1 MARNL
6 RNVSPRNG
14 PAVVG
19 RDGMTASGRVSPLT
33 PPDDVS
39 ATARVENRPPSPELS
54 PLPVPPTPFTV
65 EVRLGRLAKLIEPA
79 GTERVL
85 QVYGPT
91 GLGKTTLIANYALA
105 RGAVQRQFR
114 WLGLH
119 PAHLRD
125 EDAFRQTLAEA
136 LGHPGETAF
145 DRIRAVLRGR
155 GDQVLVVDAG
165 ALEPGPLGKVLG
177 ELVHWTG
184 TELQVWLISR
194 RPNAAMLAELRS
206 PHLVRTL
213 DPGALLFDADEVLGQ
228 GIAQGWPLAEA
239 VVAALSPGEADAD
252 RLLDHAGGLLEAA
265 IREGIW
271 QGLSATTRDLLA
283 QTAMLERVDARLL
296 PHIAAPLPAYPVLDE
311 IATLAPLGQV
321 RRGAGGGFSL
331 HPLLRAFALRQLE
344 RGEPA
349 RRDRAYRQAL
359 LHHAE
364 RRAPEAAIA
373 LVQDTGDHGLARMA
387 FETFTSTELLRASG
401 YNRLRSAMA
410 QLSPEA
416 AEQSGQIR
424 ITQAVVAM
432 KEGRFPEARR
442 LLESAREMLSED
454 MAYQSPSL
462 SRVYTD
468 FVIAQHVLAFHA
480 HTELTE
486 AQLSEGYFWSTYTN
500 DLTNAAFVYALRSLH
515 YLRRGE
521 IALAQDQ
528 IEISRAKYERATSY
542 YGLGSALLVDGMIA
556 LAGGRLERA
565 AALATEAQ
573 VLITRAMPD
582 DAGLMAVAECVLC
595 EVEFEH
601 GHADGLFDRVDAALR
616 DLEACDGWPDAFVIG
631 YRVGTRAALAAGEE
645 DRALGLLDRAIRL
658 MRGRG
663 LSDIERYCRI
673 LRAGIVADD
682 AGGAQG
688 WRSRDVAANL
698 VTPNWIAWRE
708 SDETALLDGREALEA
723 GDNARLGGIVA
734 RLQEQAGASGR
745 RITAIRVLLLSA
757 VGAFGDDHVAEA
769 VQSLRKAVA
778 LAEAE
783 EIVQPF
789 AEHGPVLLMVLEAMK
804 AAPAYRSAGRGTR
817 GFCAALGRAIAA
829 RTQDADGGV
838 AFVPREL
845 QVLHCLTQRQSTKAI
860 ARELGLSASAVKFH
874 LANIYRK
881 LGVNKR
887 SEAVVEA
894 QRRGVA
900 T

>member
-1 MARNL
+1 M
-6 RNVSPRNG
+6 
-14 PAVVG
+14 
-19 RDGMTASGRVSPLT
+19 
-33 PPDDVS
+33 
-39 ATARVENRPPSPELS
+39 
-54 PLPVPPTPFTV
+54 PPTPFTV
-65 EVRLGRLAKLIEPA
+65 EVRLGRLADLIEPA
-79 GTERVL
+79 GTQRVL

-91 GLGKTTLIANYALA
+91 GLGKTTLIANHALA
-105 RGAVQRQFR
+105 RGSVQRQFR

-125 EDAFRQTLAEA
+125 EDAFRQALAEA
-136 LGHPGETAF
+136 LGHPDETAF
-145 DRIRAVLRGR
+145 DRIHAVLRGR

-213 DPGALLFDADEVLGQ
+213 DPGALLFDADEMQGQSIAQGQ

-239 VVAALSPGEADAD
+239 VLAALSPGEADAD

-265 IREGIW
+265 IRDGIW
-271 QGLSATTRDLLA
+271 QGLSAATRDLLA
-283 QTAMLERVDARLL
+283 QTAMLEWVDARLL
-296 PHIAAPLPAYPVLDE
+296 SRIAAPLPAYPVLDE

-344 RGEPA
+344 RGEPG

-401 YNRLRSAMA
+401 YNRLRLAMA

-424 ITQAVVAM
+424 ITQAIVAM

-462 SRVYTD
+462 SRVYAD

-565 AALATEAQ
+565 AALATEAR

-595 EVEFEH
+595 EVEFER

-673 LRAGIVADD
+673 LRAGIVSND

-708 SDETALLDGREALEA
+708 SDETALMDGREALEA
-723 GDNARLGGIVA
+723 GDHARLGGIVA
-734 RLQEQAGASGR
+734 RLQEQASESGR
-745 RITAIRVLLLSA
+745 RITAIRALLLSA
-757 VGAFGDDHVAEA
+757 VGAFGDDHAAEA
-769 VQSLRKAVA
+769 VQSLEKAVA

-783 EIVQPF
+783 DIVQPF
-789 AEHGPVLLMVLEAMK
+789 AEHGPVLLLVLEAMK
-804 AAPAYRSAGRGTR
+804 AAPAYRLAGRGTR
-817 GFCAALGRAIAA
+817 GFCAALARTIAA

-860 ARELGLSASAVKFH
+860 ARELGLSDSAVKFH

>member
-1 MARNL
+1 M
-6 RNVSPRNG
+6 
-14 PAVVG
+14 
-19 RDGMTASGRVSPLT
+19 
-33 PPDDVS
+33 
-39 ATARVENRPPSPELS
+39 
-54 PLPVPPTPFTV
+54 

-194 RPNAAMLAELRS
+194 RPMRRCWPNCARRISCARSIPGRCCSMRMRCWARASRKGGRWPRRSSQRCHRGSGRRPAARS
-206 PHLVRTL
+206 CR
-213 DPGALLFDADEVLGQ
+213 
-228 GIAQGWPLAEA
+228 
-239 VVAALSPGEADAD
+239 
-252 RLLDHAGGLLEAA
+252 GLLEAA

-515 YLRRGE
+515 YLRRG
-521 IALAQDQ
+521 
-528 IEISRAKYERATSY
+528 
-542 YGLGSALLVDGMIA
+542 
-556 LAGGRLERA
+556 
-565 AALATEAQ
+565 
-573 VLITRAMPD
+573 
-582 DAGLMAVAECVLC
+582 
-595 EVEFEH
+595 
-601 GHADGLFDRVDAALR
+601 
-616 DLEACDGWPDAFVIG
+616 
-631 YRVGTRAALAAGEE
+631 
-645 DRALGLLDRAIRL
+645 DRAGPGPDR
-658 MRGRG
+658 
-663 LSDIERYCRI
+663 D
-673 LRAGIVADD
+673 
-682 AGGAQG
+682 
-688 WRSRDVAANL
+688 
-698 VTPNWIAWRE
+698 
-708 SDETALLDGREALEA
+708 
-723 GDNARLGGIVA
+723 
-734 RLQEQAGASGR
+734 
-745 RITAIRVLLLSA
+745 
-757 VGAFGDDHVAEA
+757 F
-769 VQSLRKAVA
+769 
-778 LAEAE
+778 
-783 EIVQPF
+783 
-789 AEHGPVLLMVLEAMK
+789 
-804 AAPAYRSAGRGTR
+804 
-817 GFCAALGRAIAA
+817 
-829 RTQDADGGV
+829 
-838 AFVPREL
+838 PR
-845 QVLHCLTQRQSTKAI
+845 QV
-860 ARELGLSASAVKFH
+860 
-874 LANIYRK
+874 
-881 LGVNKR
+881 
-887 SEAVVEA
+887 
-894 QRRGVA
+894 
-900 T
+900 